1 MLITYL
7 IQYSYLKALKKEEKQ
22 KELFSLTPITLDK
35 PKKNKHVKST
45 VNSENFIVNIDQKK
59 QKITPETSATS
70 GSVVNIVALHRYDE
84 RTKERDQE
92 HTNSS
97 SGPSRRNSETFQRED
112 VERNNTPEQQTFD
125 IENYTASVKEEN
137 VMMLS
142 LLDFA
147 GQSAYYACHH
157 IFFSPRVFF
166 ILVVDMSK
174 DLDKTPTQACTEPD
188 LVYSCWTYAGT
199 NNVLLHFCS

>member
-1 MLITYL
+1 ML
-7 IQYSYLKALKKEEKQ
+7 
-22 KELFSLTPITLDK
+22 SLTTITLDK

-45 VNSENFIVNIDQKK
+45 VNNTKFTGNVEQSK
-59 QKITPETSATS
+59 QKITPETIASS
-70 GSVVNIVALHRYDE
+70 GSVVYIDTLNHNDE
-84 RTKERDQE
+84 RTKESDQE
-92 HTNSS
+92 DTDSS
-97 SGPSRRNSETFQRED
+97 SGPLRRNSEIFQEED
-112 VERNNTPEQQTFD
+112 FERNNTPEQQTFN

-137 VMMLS
+137 LMMLS

-174 DLDKTPTQACTEPD
+174 DLDKTPAQACNEPD
-188 LVYSCWTYAGT
+188 LIYSSWTYAGT
-199 NNVLLHFCS
+199 KNVLLHLCYLFSGVFFFWKMRKLH